1 MNEIAD
7 SQPPANDSDQNRT
20 VNPTKADG
28 KRTPFT
34 SSAPISQ
41 RHLEQI
47 ELLDRKISAALRLVR
62 PTATPHTAP
71 QRRSKPKPWGPRN
84 SAKGPAKRSAR
95 APHSDTNSGQIST
108 KSSDYARVD
117 LEIVGTRPSRAY
129 RGKPSAEENSSKQDP
144 SSTIADNRGSYDT
157 LVGDKQ
163 DRNLWLRQATSTLN
177 TKQGSAVS
185 TSTSDVT
192 TAATTKSIEHEGTL
206 TEGTMQV
213 APPLTSPVKSSR
225 EVSARWDQHARQ
237 TPMASPLENAE
248 RSKVT
253 SPASSSHNTPATNPS
268 PTVGSGREA
277 VSSSKQRASYQRS
290 EAPFLSDLDL
300 DKEADRLLHEYEQ
313 SLRAVGLGLELEEA
327 ESKSP
332 VSSEDSFLSL
342 SRGASR
348 FGPVTEQS
356 HGSFQRDGVVRD
368 DEGVDDLGLE
378 KSDNIVARL
387 KSRLD
392 NVFEA
397 EVHRESSPGFSVGNT
412 SMDKLTE
419 VPKQLETSMDPLRD
433 SIFGAN
439 RDSQDS
445 LRLSDSMRLSAS
457 VESNGFDTH
466 SEASPTKSTGETD
479 PSATAIGTNNKS
491 NDTLAHSEDDI
502 TSNVVERI
510 DAQASSEV
518 RPVDA
523 STRDHGVNFGCDGAE
538 SEDVNVASCGGSPS
552 SATDTSLDES
562 AERILSRIEDQHA
575 ELLHGDTASVD
586 SDSDSDNDAPIL
598 TGASPSTQQAPLLSE
613 NGIIDSTFDG
623 VAQNSSNTERNLA
636 ADAAT
641 RSAPPPPL
649 QQFSMFERVEC
660 RYGGGETYY
669 PGSIA
674 AVNEDGTYNI
684 GYDDGDAESNVDT
697 AFIRRA
703 AGLDAAA
710 HIPSNA
716 VETEAGA
723 QTDAAGGSAPSP
735 PSRPQFT
742 VFERVECRYGGGET
756 YYPGS
761 IAAVNEDG
769 TYNIGYD
776 DGDAESHVDIS
787 LIRSVVAT
795 DTDAGTSAA
804 PPPSLQ
810 LFALFERV
818 ECRFGGRETYYPG
831 SIAAVSENGTYRI
844 RYDDGD
850 VESNVD
856 ASLIRRVAAPD
867 TDAATSSAQPLQP
880 QQLSEDIK
888 VGEPRFSIFERVECR
903 YGARHR
909 FYPGSIA
916 AVNADGTYEIV
927 YDDEDSESN
936 VAEALIRILPTNVAN
951 AQPQRDSPVAI
962 DDEGETK
969 EPDREF
975 ALHDRVECRFSGGL
989 LFYAGAITAVNQ
1001 DGTYDIGYDDGDAE
1015 SNVDASL
1022 IRRVAGS
1029 DYVAH
1034 ASSNAV
1040 EAEADVEAGSAPLPP
1055 CQQFSVSE
1063 RVECRYGGGE
1073 TYYPG
1078 SIAAVNEDGTYRIRY
1093 DDGDVE
1099 SNVDA
1104 SFIRRA
1110 TGSDA
1115 AAHVPSNGVEAAA
1128 GAQTDKAT
1136 SPAPLPPRQQF
1147 SVSERVECRYG
1158 GGETYYP
1165 GSIAAVNGDGTYNIG
1180 YDDGDAESNVDGS
1193 LIRGVAAAD
1202 GSSNAV
1208 EAEADTAT
1216 TSEQPPPRQQFTV
1229 FERVECRYGGGETYY
1244 PGSISAVNEDG
1255 TYNIGYDDGDAES
1268 NVDGSLIRGVAAAD
1282 GSSNAV
1288 EAEADTA
1295 TTSEQPPPRQQF
1307 TVFERVE
1314 CRYGGGETYYPGSIS
1329 AVNEDGTYNIG
1340 YDDGDA
1346 ESNVDGSLIRRI
1358 VALGPAAPV
1367 ASDTSMSA
1375 SQDTANLSALPFA
1388 EDSPMWRQ
1396 VAFTIFR
1403 LFDPDQTGI
1412 WTVAQINAHQKATAS
1427 DGEPAEQFSDAS
1439 SMSSTFRELGFR
1451 VEGTGENRGLP
1462 FQSVWKLYQMHG
1474 EMLLDYVCVF
1484 AWVVI
1489 VGGFIR
1495 RHGSTSVRRTGIAYY
1510 TRETL

>member
-129 RGKPSAEENSSKQDP
+129 RGKPSAAENSSKQDP

-523 STRDHGVNFGCDGAE
+523 STPDHGVDFGCDGAE

-552 SATDTSLDES
+552 SVTDTSLDES

-613 NGIIDSTFDG
+613 NGITDSTFDG

-649 QQFSMFERVEC
+649 QQFSM
-660 RYGGGETYY
+660 
-669 PGSIA
+669 
-674 AVNEDGTYNI
+674 
-684 GYDDGDAESNVDT
+684 
-697 AFIRRA
+697 
-703 AGLDAAA
+703 
-710 HIPSNA
+710 
-716 VETEAGA
+716 
-723 QTDAAGGSAPSP
+723 
-735 PSRPQFT
+735 
-742 VFERVECRYGGGET
+742 
-756 YYPGS
+756 
-761 IAAVNEDG
+761 
-769 TYNIGYD
+769 
-776 DGDAESHVDIS
+776 
-787 LIRSVVAT
+787 
-795 DTDAGTSAA
+795 
-804 PPPSLQ
+804 
-810 LFALFERV
+810 
-818 ECRFGGRETYYPG
+818 
-831 SIAAVSENGTYRI
+831 
-844 RYDDGD
+844 
-850 VESNVD
+850 
-856 ASLIRRVAAPD
+856 
-867 TDAATSSAQPLQP
+867 
-880 QQLSEDIK
+880 
-888 VGEPRFSIFERVECR
+888 
-903 YGARHR
+903 
-909 FYPGSIA
+909 
-916 AVNADGTYEIV
+916 
-927 YDDEDSESN
+927 
-936 VAEALIRILPTNVAN
+936 
-951 AQPQRDSPVAI
+951 
-962 DDEGETK
+962 
-969 EPDREF
+969 
-975 ALHDRVECRFSGGL
+975 
-989 LFYAGAITAVNQ
+989 
-1001 DGTYDIGYDDGDAE
+1001 
-1015 SNVDASL
+1015 
-1022 IRRVAGS
+1022 
-1029 DYVAH
+1029 
-1034 ASSNAV
+1034 
-1040 EAEADVEAGSAPLPP
+1040 
-1055 CQQFSVSE
+1055 
-1063 RVECRYGGGE
+1063 
-1073 TYYPG
+1073 
-1078 SIAAVNEDGTYRIRY
+1078 
-1093 DDGDVE
+1093 
-1099 SNVDA
+1099 
-1104 SFIRRA
+1104 
-1110 TGSDA
+1110 
-1115 AAHVPSNGVEAAA
+1115 
-1128 GAQTDKAT
+1128 
-1136 SPAPLPPRQQF
+1136 
-1147 SVSERVECRYG
+1147 
-1158 GGETYYP
+1158 
-1165 GSIAAVNGDGTYNIG
+1165 
-1180 YDDGDAESNVDGS
+1180 
-1193 LIRGVAAAD
+1193 
-1202 GSSNAV
+1202 
-1208 EAEADTAT
+1208 
-1216 TSEQPPPRQQFTV
+1216 

-1484 AWVVI
+1484 ARVVI
-1489 VGGFIR
+1489 VVVSFVGMDQLRSDAQALHITQEKLCDEPAEADKTSRHAVPSKHSDGGQLQQ
-1495 RHGSTSVRRTGIAYY
+1495 HLASVLSNRCRNHIVVDSNDADNVPIQMADM
-1510 TRETL
+1510 